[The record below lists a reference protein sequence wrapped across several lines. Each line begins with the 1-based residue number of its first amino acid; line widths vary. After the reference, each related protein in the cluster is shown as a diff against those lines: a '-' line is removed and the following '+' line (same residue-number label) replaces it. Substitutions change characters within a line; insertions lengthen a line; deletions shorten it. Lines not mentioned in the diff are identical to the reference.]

1 MSGGEPSSIKRHDRA
16 PQYACTVHDRAN
28 MFRCDFVKTEVFGLY
43 QVLYRKWRPRIFSD
57 VVGQPHI
64 TSTLKN
70 EIECGR
76 HSHAYLFT
84 GSRGTGKT
92 TCAKILSK
100 AVNCLHTVNG
110 DPCNECEI
118 CKGIDNGTIMDII
131 EIDAASNNGVDNIRD
146 IKQEANFTPAKCK
159 YRVYIIDE
167 VHMLSTGAFNA
178 LLKTLEEP
186 PEHVKF
192 ILATTEVHKLPA
204 TILSR
209 CQRFD
214 FRRIPSED
222 MLSRM
227 NFIAQQEGITLETD
241 AAMLISRISDG
252 GMRDALSLLDQC
264 MGRNS
269 HITTSLVSEVA
280 GLTSKDYLFRL
291 ADALCDNN
299 CALAMEI
306 LDELHSSSC
315 DMERLCSEL
324 INHYRA
330 LMVTKTVAHAQDI
343 LVSTK
348 EEFEQTKEQSE
359 RYTLEKI
366 LYCVDLLQLTL
377 TNMKRGVNKRIEM
390 EMAVI
395 KLSSPE
401 LNADIS
407 SVLSRISALESALK
421 NGNFK
426 PSAPLTRTEKRE
438 ESVTE
443 KVTSSEEKRPENEPF
458 SSADAV
464 VQATADENEE
474 KSDGEQSNEPFVRWA
489 EVVQE
494 IKKTNLPLWGVLDNS
509 EAYVRGDFILVDC
522 RYPTFSSLIRQG
534 SNANDVKKAI
544 YAITGERKRLGIF
557 KREEE
562 TPKAKGN
569 DPLDDL
575 ISKMR
580 SSEIKVNLDETPF

>member
-1 MSGGEPSSIKRHDRA
+1 M
-16 PQYACTVHDRAN
+16 
-28 MFRCDFVKTEVFGLY
+28 Y
-43 QVLYRKWRPRIFSD
+43 QVLYRKWRPRVFSD

-70 EIECGR
+70 EIQSGR

-100 AVNCLHTVNG
+100 AVNCLHPVGG

-118 CKGIDNGTIMDII
+118 CKGIDNGTIMDVI

-146 IKQEANFTPAKCK
+146 IRQEANFTPAKCK

-192 ILATTEVHKLPA
+192 ILATTEVHKLPS

-222 MLSRM
+222 MISRM
-227 NFIAQQEGITLETD
+227 SFISSEEGVSLDGD

-269 HITTSLVSEVA
+269 HITASLVSEVA

-291 ADALCDNN
+291 ADSLCDND
-299 CALAMEI
+299 CARAMEI

-324 INHYRA
+324 INHYRS
-330 LMVTKTVAHAQDI
+330 LMVVKTVKKAEEI
-343 LVSTK
+343 LVCTS
-348 EEFEQTKEQSE
+348 EEFAQTKSQSE
-359 RYTLEKI
+359 RYTLESI
-366 LYCVDLLQLTL
+366 LKCVDLLQETL
-377 TNMKRGVNKRIEM
+377 ANMKKGINKRIEM

-401 LNADIS
+401 LNRDT
-407 SVLSRISALESALK
+407 SALESRIAALEAALES
-421 NGNFK
+421 GNIK
-426 PSAPLTRTEKRE
+426 QIQPTRTEKKETDTASRTGA
-438 ESVTE
+438 V
-443 KVTSSEEKRPENEPF
+443 KPPVRQEEKPPVYQSETEERTAEPQPTTEPAAPPTPDSEYGKEQERDEPF
-458 SSADAV
+458 
-464 VQATADENEE
+464 T
-474 KSDGEQSNEPFVRWA
+474 RWA

-494 IKKTNLPLWGVLDNS
+494 IKKTNMPLWGVLDNS
-509 EAYVRGDFILVDC
+509 EAYVHGDFILVDC
-522 RYPTFSSLIRQG
+522 PYPTFGSLIRQG
-534 SNANDVKKAI
+534 SNAADVKKAV
-544 YAITGERKRLGIF
+544 YAVTGEKKRLGIY
-557 KREEE
+557 KKAEEE
-562 TPKAKGN
+562 KATEKGN

-580 SSEIKVNLDETPF
+580 SSEIKVNIN

>member
-1 MSGGEPSSIKRHDRA
+1 M
-16 PQYACTVHDRAN
+16 
-28 MFRCDFVKTEVFGLY
+28 Y
-43 QVLYRKWRPRIFSD
+43 QVLYRKWRPKVFSD

-70 EIECGR
+70 EIESGR

-92 TCAKILSK
+92 SCAKILSK
-100 AVNCLHTVNG
+100 AVNCLNPKNG

-118 CKGIDNGTIMDII
+118 CKGIENGTLMDVI

-146 IKQEANFTPAKCK
+146 IRQEANFTPAKCK

-222 MLSRM
+222 MIDRM
-227 NFIAQQEGITLETD
+227 NYISSKEGLTLDSD

-264 MGRNS
+264 MGRS
-269 HITTSLVSEVA
+269 LHVTSQLVSNVA

-291 ADALCDNN
+291 ADSLCDND
-299 CALAMEI
+299 CAKAMEI

-324 INHYRA
+324 INHYRS
-330 LMVTKTVAHAQDI
+330 LMVTKTVKRAEEI
-343 LVSTK
+343 LVQTK
-348 EEFEQTKEQSE
+348 EEFVRTKEQSE
-359 RYTLEKI
+359 KYSLDNI
-366 LYCVDLLQLTL
+366 LKCVDLLQSSLA
-377 TNMKRGVNKRIEM
+377 NMKRGVNKRIEM

-395 KLSSPE
+395 KLSSPQ
-401 LNADIS
+401 L
-407 SVLSRISALESALK
+407 SVDNSEIISRISALEAALK
-421 NGNFK
+421 NTDTNQ
-426 PSAPLTRTEKRE
+426 APVVRTEKNE
-438 ESVTE
+438 T
-443 KVTSSEEKRPENEPF
+443 KAQNVTSVKPQTPPAATQPPIQKEEPPQNENTAEADEPF
-458 SSADAV
+458 A
-464 VQATADENEE
+464 
-474 KSDGEQSNEPFVRWA
+474 RWA
-489 EVVQE
+489 EVIQE
-494 IKKTNLPLWGVLDNS
+494 IRKTNMPLWGVLDNS
-509 EAYVRGDFILVDC
+509 EAYIHGDFVLVDC
-522 RYPTFSSLIRQG
+522 SIPTFGSLIRQG
-534 SNANDVKKAI
+534 SNAADVKKAI
-544 YAITGERKRLGIF
+544 YAVTGERKRLGIY
-557 KREEE
+557 KKAE
-562 TPKAKGN
+562 TEQTAKKEN

-580 SSEIKVNLDETPF
+580 SSEIKVNIN

>member
-1 MSGGEPSSIKRHDRA
+1 M
-16 PQYACTVHDRAN
+16 
-28 MFRCDFVKTEVFGLY
+28 Y
-43 QVLYRKWRPRIFSD
+43 QVLYRKWRPRVFSD

-70 EIECGR
+70 EIESGR

-100 AVNCLHTVNG
+100 AVNCLHPVNG

-118 CKGIDNGTIMDII
+118 CKGIDNGTIMDVI

-146 IKQEANFTPAKCK
+146 IRQEANFTPAKCK

-222 MLSRM
+222 MISRM
-227 NFIAQQEGITLETD
+227 NYISSQEDITLEDD

-264 MGRNS
+264 MGRD
-269 HITTSLVSEVA
+269 HHVTAQLVSEVA

-291 ADALCDNN
+291 ADALCEND
-299 CALAMEI
+299 CAKAMEI

-324 INHYRA
+324 INHYRS
-330 LMVTKTVAHAQDI
+330 LMVVKTVKKAEEI
-343 LVSTK
+343 LVCTR
-348 EEFEQTKEQSE
+348 EEFAQTKSQSD
-359 RYTLEKI
+359 RYSLDNI
-366 LYCVDLLQLTL
+366 LRCVDLLQETL
-377 TNMKRGVNKRIEM
+377 ANMKQGINKRIEM

-401 LNADIS
+401 
-407 SVLSRISALESALK
+407 VSRDTSALESRIAALESAIK
-421 NGNFK
+421 NGEFK
-426 PSAPLTRTEKRE
+426 PTTPVRTEKRE
-438 ESVTE
+438 ESEQMPTQTAPPPVTHNDYPRQAE
-443 KVTSSEEKRPENEPF
+443 AQPQTETATRDEPF
-458 SSADAV
+458 TKWAD
-464 VQATADENEE
+464 
-474 KSDGEQSNEPFVRWA
+474 
-489 EVVQE
+489 VVQE
-494 IKKTNLPLWGVLDNS
+494 IKKTNMPLWGVLDNS
-509 EAYVRGDFILVDC
+509 EAYIHGDFVLVDC
-522 RYPTFSSLIRQG
+522 PYPTFGSLIRQG
-534 SNANDVKKAI
+534 SNAADVKKAI
-544 YAITGERKRLGIF
+544 YTVTGERKRLGIY
-557 KREEE
+557 KRAEEE
-562 TPKAKGN
+562 KAVKETN

-580 SSEIKVNLDETPF
+580 SSEIKVNIN

>member
-1 MSGGEPSSIKRHDRA
+1 MTKLMCLAAILLNG
-16 PQYACTVHDRAN
+16 
-28 MFRCDFVKTEVFGLY
+28 EVFGMY
-43 QVLYRKWRPRIFSD
+43 QVLYRKWRPKVFSD

-70 EIECGR
+70 EIQAGR

-92 TCAKILSK
+92 TCAKILAK
-100 AVNCLHTVNG
+100 AVNCLNPVNG

-118 CKGIDNGTIMDII
+118 CRGIDNGTIMDVI

-146 IKQEANFTPAKCK
+146 IRQEANFTPAKCK

-222 MLSRM
+222 MISRM
-227 NFIAQQEGITLETD
+227 NYIAEKEGMTLDGD

-264 MGRNS
+264 MGRDM
-269 HITTSLVSEVA
+269 HVTAELVGDVA

-291 ADALCDNN
+291 ADSLCDSD
-299 CALAMEI
+299 CAKAMEI

-324 INHYRA
+324 INHYRS
-330 LMVTKTVAHAQDI
+330 LMVVKTVRRAEEI
-343 LVSTK
+343 LVCTK
-348 EEFEQTKEQSE
+348 EEYEQTKAQSE
-359 RYTLEKI
+359 RYTLENI
-366 LYCVDLLQLTL
+366 LKCVDLLQAAL
-377 TNMKRGVNKRIEM
+377 TNMKKGVNKRIEM

-401 LNADIS
+401 INGDYS
-407 SVLSRISALESALK
+407 SLSSRISALEDALRNGGFNSAEAK
-421 NGNFK
+421 
-426 PSAPLTRTEKRE
+426 AHTEKAKEPPTKAKPTEEKAKAPEPKAQEPTAPEGETARE
-438 ESVTE
+438 ETP
-443 KVTSSEEKRPENEPF
+443 PEPDEAAGHDEPF
-458 SSADAV
+458 
-464 VQATADENEE
+464 
-474 KSDGEQSNEPFVRWA
+474 GRWP
-489 EVVQE
+489 EVVEE

-509 EAYVRGDFILVDC
+509 EAYIHGDFILVDC
-522 RYPTFSSLIRQG
+522 RYPTFGSLIRQG
-534 SNANDVKKAI
+534 SNAADVKKAI
-544 YAITGERKRLGIF
+544 FAVTGERKRLGIF
-557 KREEE
+557 KREESARPTKKE
-562 TPKAKGN
+562 N

-580 SSEIKVNLDETPF
+580 SSEIKVNLKE

>member
-1 MSGGEPSSIKRHDRA
+1 M
-16 PQYACTVHDRAN
+16 
-28 MFRCDFVKTEVFGLY
+28 Y
-43 QVLYRKWRPRIFSD
+43 QVLYRKWRPKVFSD

-70 EIECGR
+70 EIEAGR

-92 TCAKILSK
+92 TCAKILAK
-100 AVNCLHTVNG
+100 AVNCLHPVNG

-118 CKGIDNGTIMDII
+118 CRGIDNGTIMDVI

-146 IKQEANFTPAKCK
+146 IRQEANFTPAKCK

-222 MLSRM
+222 MIGRM
-227 NFIAQQEGITLETD
+227 NYIAEQEGLTLDSD

-264 MGRNS
+264 MGRDM
-269 HITTSLVSEVA
+269 HVTSKLVSDVA

-291 ADALCDNN
+291 ADSLCDSD
-299 CALAMEI
+299 CAKAMEI

-324 INHYRA
+324 INHYRS
-330 LMVTKTVAHAQDI
+330 LMVVKTVRRAEEI
-343 LVSTK
+343 LVCTK
-348 EEFEQTKEQSE
+348 EEYEQTKAQSE
-359 RYTLEKI
+359 RYTLENI
-366 LYCVDLLQLTL
+366 LRCVDLLQAAL

-401 LNADIS
+401 INSDFS
-407 SVLSRISALESALK
+407 SLSSRISALEDALR
-421 NGNFK
+421 NGNF
-426 PSAPLTRTEKRE
+426 SQAPTQARTGKKEEPTEKAEPSKAQEKPPEPQTPSVPAPEKETARE
-438 ESVTE
+438 ETPPE
-443 KVTSSEEKRPENEPF
+443 PESENSDRDEPF
-458 SSADAV
+458 R
-464 VQATADENEE
+464 
-474 KSDGEQSNEPFVRWA
+474 RWP
-489 EVVQE
+489 EVIEE

-509 EAYVRGDFILVDC
+509 EAYIHGDFILVDC
-522 RYPTFSSLIRQG
+522 RYPTFGSLIRQG
-534 SNANDVKKAI
+534 TNAADVKKAI
-544 YAITGERKRLGIF
+544 LAVTGERKRLGIF
-557 KREEE
+557 KREESE
-562 TPKAKGN
+562 QPQKKEN
-569 DPLDDL
+569 DPLDNL

-580 SSEIKVNLDETPF
+580 SSEIKVNLT

>member
-1 MSGGEPSSIKRHDRA
+1 M
-16 PQYACTVHDRAN
+16 
-28 MFRCDFVKTEVFGLY
+28 Y
-43 QVLYRKWRPRIFSD
+43 QVLYRKWRPKVFSD

-70 EIECGR
+70 EIESGR

-100 AVNCLHTVNG
+100 AVNCLHPING

-118 CKGIDNGTIMDII
+118 CRGIDNGTIMDVI

-146 IKQEANFTPAKCK
+146 IRQEANFTPAKCK

-222 MLSRM
+222 MISRM
-227 NFIAQQEGITLETD
+227 NYIAAEEGLTLEND

-264 MGRNS
+264 MGRDL
-269 HITTSLVSEVA
+269 HITSQLVSNVA

-291 ADALCDNN
+291 ADSLCDSD
-299 CALAMEI
+299 CAKAMEI

-324 INHYRA
+324 INHYRS
-330 LMVTKTVAHAQDI
+330 LMVVKTVKRAEDI
-343 LVSTK
+343 LVCTK
-348 EEFEQTKEQSE
+348 EEFEQTKAQSE
-359 RYTLEKI
+359 RYSLETI
-366 LYCVDLLQLTL
+366 LKCVDLLQAALA
-377 TNMKRGVNKRIEM
+377 NMKRGVNKRIEM

-401 LNADIS
+401 LTTDNTAL
-407 SVLSRISALESALK
+407 LSRISALENALK

-426 PSAPLTRTEKRE
+426 S
-438 ESVTE
+438 
-443 KVTSSEEKRPENEPF
+443 
-458 SSADAV
+458 
-464 VQATADENEE
+464 QATAVTKTESKPAPVQPKPEPTQTPTVQQESNDIPPEPSSEPVQ
-474 KSDGEQSNEPFVRWA
+474 EQDEPFARWA

-494 IKKTNLPLWGVLDNS
+494 IKKTNMPLWGVLDNS
-509 EAYVRGDFILVDC
+509 EAYVHGDFVLVDC
-522 RYPTFSSLIRQG
+522 PYPTFGSLIRQG
-534 SNANDVKKAI
+534 SNAADVKRAI
-544 YAITGERKRLGIF
+544 YTVTGERKRLGIY
-557 KREEE
+557 K
-562 TPKAKGN
+562 KAESEQTAKKGN

-580 SSEIKVNLDETPF
+580 SSEIKVNIN

>member
-1 MSGGEPSSIKRHDRA
+1 M
-16 PQYACTVHDRAN
+16 
-28 MFRCDFVKTEVFGLY
+28 Y
-43 QVLYRKWRPRIFSD
+43 QVLYRKWRPRVFSD

-70 EIECGR
+70 EIGTGR

-92 TCAKILSK
+92 TCAKILAK
-100 AVNCLHTVNG
+100 AVNCLHPVNG

-118 CKGIDNGTIMDII
+118 CRGIDSGAVMDVI

-146 IKQEANFTPAKCK
+146 IRQEANFTPAKCK

-167 VHMLSTGAFNA
+167 VHMLSAGAFNA

-222 MLSRM
+222 MIARM
-227 NFIAQQEGITLETD
+227 NYISDKEGITLDRD

-264 MGRNS
+264 MGRDM
-269 HITTSLVSEVA
+269 HVTAQLVSSVA

-291 ADALCDNN
+291 AHALCRND
-299 CALAMEI
+299 CAGAMEI

-324 INHYRA
+324 INHYRS
-330 LMVTKTVAHAQDI
+330 LMVVKTVRRAEEI
-343 LVSTK
+343 LVCTK
-348 EEFEQTKEQSE
+348 EEYEQTKAQSE
-359 RYTLEKI
+359 EYSLENI
-366 LYCVDLLQLTL
+366 LRCVDLLQEAL

-401 LNADIS
+401 LKQNTAS
-407 SVLSRISALESALK
+407 LAERVAALEDIVRNASLPQAH
-421 NGNFK
+421 
-426 PSAPLTRTEKRE
+426 TVTHTEK
-438 ESVTE
+438 
-443 KVTSSEEKRPENEPF
+443 EEKPKEEAKLPAEKAEAEKTEAEKTNDEARCAEQKVEAPA
-458 SSADAV
+458 ADA
-464 VQATADENEE
+464 DE
-474 KSDGEQSNEPFVRWA
+474 SFRQWP

-509 EAYVRGDFILVDC
+509 EAYIHGDFVLVDC
-522 RYPTFSSLIRQG
+522 RYPTFGSLIRQG
-534 SNANDVKKAI
+534 SNAADVKRAV
-544 YAITGERKRLGIF
+544 YAVTGEKKRLGIY
-557 KREEE
+557 KRADSGQ
-562 TPKAKGN
+562 TAAKEN
-569 DPLDDL
+569 DPLDNL
-575 ISKMR
+575 IEKMR
-580 SSEIKVNLDETPF
+580 SSEIKVTFNDE

>member
-1 MSGGEPSSIKRHDRA
+1 M
-16 PQYACTVHDRAN
+16 
-28 MFRCDFVKTEVFGLY
+28 Y
-43 QVLYRKWRPRIFSD
+43 QVLYRKWRPKVFSD

-70 EIECGR
+70 EIESGR

-100 AVNCLHTVNG
+100 AVNCLNPVNG

-118 CKGIDNGTIMDII
+118 CKGIDNGTIMDVI

-146 IKQEANFTPAKCK
+146 IRQEANFTPAKCK

-222 MLSRM
+222 MINRM
-227 NFIAQQEGITLETD
+227 NFISSQEGITLEDD

-264 MGRNS
+264 MGRDL
-269 HITTSLVSEVA
+269 HVTSKLVSDVA

-291 ADALCDNN
+291 ADSLCDND
-299 CALAMEI
+299 CAKAMEI

-324 INHYRA
+324 INHYRS
-330 LMVTKTVAHAQDI
+330 LMVVKTVKRAEEI
-343 LVSTK
+343 LVCTK
-348 EEFEQTKEQSE
+348 EEFDQTKSQSE
-359 RYTLEKI
+359 RYSLENI
-366 LYCVDLLQLTL
+366 LKCVDLLQAALAS
-377 TNMKRGVNKRIEM
+377 MKRGVNKRIEM

-401 LNADIS
+401 LNSDT
-407 SVLSRISALESALK
+407 SALESRIAALESAFK
-421 NGNFK
+421 NGNFNQ
-426 PSAPLTRTEKRE
+426 AQTVRTDKKETSQAEVKQPE
-438 ESVTE
+438 PTSQP
-443 KVTSSEEKRPENEPF
+443 TSSPVQSELPTEPESENKSEHDEPF
-458 SSADAV
+458 
-464 VQATADENEE
+464 T
-474 KSDGEQSNEPFVRWA
+474 RWA

-494 IKKTNLPLWGVLDNS
+494 IKKTNMPLWGVLDNS
-509 EAYVRGDFILVDC
+509 EAYIHGDFVLVDC
-522 RYPTFSSLIRQG
+522 PIPTFSSLIRQG
-534 SNANDVKKAI
+534 SNAADVKKAI
-544 YAITGERKRLGIF
+544 YTVTGERKRLGIY
-557 KREEE
+557 K
-562 TPKAKGN
+562 KAESEKVEKKEN

-580 SSEIKVNLDETPF
+580 SSEIKVNIN